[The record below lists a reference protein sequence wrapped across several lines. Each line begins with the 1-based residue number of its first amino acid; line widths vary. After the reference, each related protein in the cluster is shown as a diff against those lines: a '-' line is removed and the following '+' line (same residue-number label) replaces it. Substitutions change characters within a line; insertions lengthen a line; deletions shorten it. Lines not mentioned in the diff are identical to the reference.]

1 MGGRAP
7 LEPSRQ
13 SRQVITRFG
22 IELDEQVSQLAERQ
36 GVTRSQLIREAVND
50 YLAARWAE
58 EAAVA
63 S

>member
-50 YLAARWAE
+50 YLTRWAE